1 MPRKKN
7 ASGNCRSGIVDPP
20 FGVSC
25 GMWWGLEGPGMN
37 VISPQLLFNVLVKLF
52 DAF

>member
-7 ASGNCRSGIVDPP
+7 ASGNCISGIVNPLFD
-20 FGVSC
+20 VSS
-25 GMWWGLEGPGMN
+25 GKWSGQEGSGMN

-52 DAF
+52 NAL